1 MLQLI
6 MHLTGDYLLQN
17 DWMAE
22 NKGKYSLKG
31 YIACLLHC
39 FLYTSMFVL
48 FLFPLKSCLII
59 FITHFLIDKYRLA
72 ILWCR
77 LKNWNWTGN
86 NFGYGEEKP
95 KWMSTWL
102 VIIIDNTLHLIC
114 NFIAIKYFA

>member
-1 MLQLI
+1 

-31 YIACLLHC
+31 YIACLMHC

-48 FLFPLKSCLII
+48 FLFPLRSCLVI
-59 FITHFLIDKYRLA
+59 FITHFLIDKYRMA

-77 LKNWNWTGN
+77 LKNWNWTGS
-86 NFGYGEEKP
+86 NFGYHEDKP

-102 VIIIDNTLHLIC
+102 VIIVDNTFHLIC